1 MRSYIGGI
9 SESED
14 QVTKV
19 KDIEEEYGDRFT
31 NAVCITL
38 FFNTP
43 LHDET
48 YEYNKHDGQWY
59 LIAQGMGFA

>member
-1 MRSYIGGI
+1 MRSYIGGL

-14 QVTKV
+14 QVTQV
-19 KDIEEEYGDRFT
+19 KDLEEEYGERFK
-31 NAVCITL
+31 NATCITL
-38 FFNTP
+38 FFNAP

-48 YEYNKHDGQWY
+48 YEYNKEDGQWY